1 MEHGP
6 GLISLSKTGGQG
18 FFLKANSSL
27 SGPEDPVVLPDLPN
41 REVHHECEQAIIIG
55 KRGRHI
61 PREAV
66 DDYIFGYSC
75 LIDAVVRGKE
85 ERVMRKSFDSFCP
98 VGPYITTRDEVV
110 DYSNISMELCVNGEV
125 RQQANTRNLIV
136 DIPEMIALSSSVMT
150 FEPGDIIAT
159 GTPAGVGLMSPGD
172 KVTISVTGI
181 GTMTLDVVKE
191 QIPAHKLWENR
202 VG

>member
-1 MEHGP
+1 
-6 GLISLSKTGGQG
+6 
-18 FFLKANSSL
+18 
-27 SGPEDPVVLPDLPN
+27 
-41 REVHHECEQAIIIG
+41 
-55 KRGRHI
+55 
-61 PREAV
+61 
-66 DDYIFGYSC
+66 
-75 LIDAVVRGKE
+75 
-85 ERVMRKSFDSFCP
+85 
-98 VGPYITTRDEVV
+98 
-110 DYSNISMELCVNGEV
+110 MELCVNGEV

-150 FEPGDIIAT
+150 LEPGDIIAT